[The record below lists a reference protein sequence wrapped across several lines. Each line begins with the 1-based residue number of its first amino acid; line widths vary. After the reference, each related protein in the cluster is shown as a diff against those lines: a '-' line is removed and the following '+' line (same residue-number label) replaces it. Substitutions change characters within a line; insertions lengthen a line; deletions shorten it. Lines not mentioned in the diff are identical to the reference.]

1 MDVPDKFREI
11 ARLSDEEYAEDA
23 RLHTDAE
30 ETAGVQ
36 AQLERRNPRPLA
48 AAVQSLS
55 DEDFRYLM
63 GWTLFGRDYKP
74 SEGNPYDALGEYV
87 RKSVIYPRDVQES
100 YLEDNPIG
108 EYLRAAVEHLATEV
122 PEHST
127 DSEQERL

>member
-1 MDVPDKFREI
+1 VH
-11 ARLSDEEYAEDA
+11 AL
-23 RLHTDAE
+23 T
-30 ETAGVQ
+30 
-36 AQLERRNPRPLA
+36 
-48 AAVQSLS
+48 

-74 SEGNPYDALGEYV
+74 SEGNPHDALGEYV

-100 YLEDNPIG
+100 YLEDKPIG

-127 DSEQERL
+127 DAEQESL